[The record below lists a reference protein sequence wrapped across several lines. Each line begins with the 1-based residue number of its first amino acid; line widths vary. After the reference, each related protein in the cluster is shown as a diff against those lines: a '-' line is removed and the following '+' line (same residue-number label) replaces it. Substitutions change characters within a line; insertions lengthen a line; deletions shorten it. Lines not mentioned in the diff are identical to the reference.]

1 MPEIKKKMFT
11 YIFVFFSVCK
21 QMTTYDYII
30 QNRNN
35 TAASKTSLPSD
46 VEAAGEPAPPP
57 MRALSVF
64 YSFCIKDMKQ
74 SFIYFMIHTYD
85 YD

>member
-1 MPEIKKKMFT
+1 
-11 YIFVFFSVCK
+11 
-21 QMTTYDYII
+21 MTTYDYII

-35 TAASKTSLPSD
+35 TAASKTSLPYD

-64 YSFCIKDMKQ
+64 YYSCIDTWNSIDFFMN
-74 SFIYFMIHTYD
+74 FYEHENYFVLFD
-85 YD
+85 YV